1 MSTTT
6 PGAQTRSQFTRDWG
20 NYASLAA
27 CPKASGTA
35 VAINL
40 TSGVLEVGDTAYITG
55 TGPCHCT
62 SAGTA
67 GVNDAVW
74 ALTGAAS
81 TPPIRIAT
89 SGSTIA
95 SNGKDAVSVGAVWL
109 TNGAVVLATSN
120 ALIGALVAGTA
131 TLQVRRQTTGALV
144 AGLAWSTAGALNN
157 QTLAGAV
164 NIVADDWYVFEIVS
178 DDAAGT
184 ALVLGVTLN
193 F

>member
-1 MSTTT
+1 MSLRN
-6 PGAQTRSQFTRDWG
+6 PLGRNQRDWG
-20 NYASLAA
+20 NYASLNA
-27 CPKASGTA
+27 CPKAAGTA
-35 VAINL
+35 VAINK
-40 TSGVLEVGDTAYITG
+40 TDGVLEVGDTAYVTG
-55 TGPCHCT
+55 SGPCHCT

-67 GVNDAVW
+67 GVNDATW
-74 ALTGAAS
+74 ALTGGSGA
-81 TPPIRIAT
+81 TPSVRIAT

-95 SNGKDAVSVGAVWL
+95 TNGTNAVSVGAVWL

-120 ALIGALVAGTA
+120 ALVGALVAGTA
-131 TLQVRRQTTGALV
+131 TLQVRRQTTGVLV
-144 AGLAWSTAGALNN
+144 AGLAWSTAAALNN

-178 DDAAGT
+178 TDAAGT